1 MKPLIKSIARISNTT
16 KQHYRFFPITMGE
29 NIIFGKI
36 IYRVY
41 NYFDFTGHGHS
52 DDGLK
57 KGITGH
63 LVVNNNNAFRPD
75 VGHPCFQY
83 LTVDKPAV
91 NSHQSYIQIFRQ
103 VEPPLVG
110 AEGSL

>member
-1 MKPLIKSIARISNTT
+1 
-16 KQHYRFFPITMGE
+16 MGE
-29 NIIFGKI
+29 NIIFYKI
-36 IYRVY
+36 IYRVDY
-41 NYFDFTGHGHS
+41 YIDLAGHGHS
-52 DDGLK
+52 NDGLK
-57 KGITGH
+57 KGITGYFI
-63 LVVNNNNAFRPD
+63 VNNNNTFRPD

-110 AEGSL
+110 AEGSLL